1 MTRKSPGDEAVSQK
15 ENLVLTRISKIAA
28 VLSALAL
35 ASTVL
40 ADEAGTTTFDISAIG
55 GLLVPIVA
63 VIWLILFTAW
73 GGFRF
78 FY

>member
-1 MTRKSPGDEAVSQK
+1 LQK
-15 ENLVLTRISKIAA
+15 ENLVLTRISKIAV
-28 VLSALAL
+28 VLSVLAL
-35 ASTVL
+35 ASSAL
-40 ADEAGTTTFDISAIG
+40 AADDATTTFDISAIA